1 MSNKLR
7 AWMERATPEQK
18 RVLANLAGTTTANL
32 HQASKGYRTGGKLRI
47 TPDLARRLEF
57 ASREIEGM
65 PPLYREDLSPPCAG
79 CEFAAKCRGK
89 I

>member
-1 MSNKLR
+1 MSNQLR

-18 RVLANLAGTTTANL
+18 RVLAKLAGTTVPNL
-32 HQASKGYRTGGKLRI
+32 HQASKGYRTNGKLRI

-65 PPLYREDLSPPCAG
+65 PQLLREELSPSCAG

>member
-1 MSNKLR
+1 MTNSLR

-18 RVLANLAGTTTANL
+18 RVLASLAGTTIANL
-32 HQASKGYRTGGKLRI
+32 HQASKGYRTKGKLRI

-57 ASREIEGM
+57 ASQQIDDM
-65 PPLYREDLSPPCAG
+65 PVLLREDLSPSCAG